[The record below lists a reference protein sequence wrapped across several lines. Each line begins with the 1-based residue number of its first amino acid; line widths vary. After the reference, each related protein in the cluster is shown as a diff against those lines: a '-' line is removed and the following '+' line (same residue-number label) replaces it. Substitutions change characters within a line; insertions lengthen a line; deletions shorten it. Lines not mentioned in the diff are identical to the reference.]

1 MSQSGLLELR
11 PAISGSTAR
20 LGWLIALG
28 AVVLGVLGVYFTANS
43 GTPTA
48 VVAGDFA
55 ILIAAVLAGRSCAHA
70 AWRGGVNARA
80 WTLMSVAAYV
90 WAAGMAV
97 WTYFGLA
104 NDHVYPFPS
113 LADALFLAYSVPA
126 AVALLSFKRPGGT
139 TRVGLARTVLDA
151 AVIAGS
157 VLVISWYTALG
168 PAFSAEGDPLT
179 RLTSMGYPVVDL
191 VITSLVLVLGM
202 RRQPG
207 ERLPW
212 LCFGGGLLVLTITD
226 SIYVR
231 LTFEGVTGVTGSPLA
246 LGWIGAFLLI
256 ALAPLLPY
264 AENPRPDRKAFALA
278 LELLPYVPILVAVMM
293 IAQEHVSEMSAFL
306 LTVARTTVAC
316 ILVRQVLIIIEN
328 LTLTT
333 GLEQEVAA
341 RTAELEGLGAI
352 VNSSTDAILS
362 TTPEGVITSW
372 NPGAE
377 RQYGYSAE
385 EAIGRDAR
393 FLLPPGSTDGD
404 DEVVE
409 QLLESG
415 EATSFETEHLAKDG
429 ALIPVSVTVSP
440 IRKDGNLRGIAVI
453 SRDITLRRA
462 AEQELKAAR
471 EAALESSRL
480 KSEFLATMS
489 HEIRTPM
496 NGVVGLTALLLET
509 PLDHTQKQ
517 YAQGVKGAGEA
528 LLSLI
533 NDILDFS
540 KLEAGKVDLD
550 IRAFDPR
557 VLVEEVAGLLTEPAQ
572 AKNLELIAYCE
583 PDVPARLHGDSGR
596 IRQILLNLAS
606 NAVKFTGAGE
616 VSIRVTTETP
626 DANPGAT
633 AMVCFEVRDTGIGID
648 PAHHARLFESFSQAD
663 ASTTRRYG
671 GTGLGLAICSRLTE
685 AMGGEIGLNS
695 APGDGSTFWFRIPVP
710 VALPSTDPVPAAGF
724 LTGLRVLVV
733 DDNATNRLVLESQ
746 LRGWKLQPEA
756 VPDAR
761 AALARAH
768 EAAADGVPFHL
779 AVLDLCMPD
788 TDGLEL
794 ARELKADAALADI
807 ELIMLTSTM
816 QVNAAEIADAG
827 VREWLMKPVRSSEFY
842 NRLIR
847 LMSTSEH
854 HAPAPLVFG
863 RPSEA
868 DSSFESYGS
877 SPESSPE
884 SSHETSADSSPV
896 SSLRGASR
904 GRILVVED
912 NDVNQLVAR
921 ATVTKF
927 GYAVDVVADGAEAVA
942 ATASTRYAAVLM
954 DCHMPVMD
962 GFEATRVIRRRDD
975 GASHLPIIAMTAG
988 ALDGDRERCLAAGMD
1003 DYLAKP
1009 VDAAELEAALARWVP
1024 EQDTERSGP
1033 PEPVAL
1039 QREEAPQHE
1048 SLQHEAPQLLAVTG
1062 GGAPALDA
1070 DRLAM
1075 LRGLGPEDGLGLLPA
1090 TTEAFRKD
1098 VPARLAA
1105 LREAV
1110 TDGGG
1115 LALAQAAHA
1124 LKGAAANIGATAV
1137 ASLCGELEVLGRSGM
1152 LDGGPQLVSRL
1163 EAALVRVDFELDLAL
1178 EVAQ

>member
-1 MSQSGLLELR
+1 MSQTGLLEKR
-11 PAISGSTAR
+11 PAISRSTAM

-28 AVVLGVLGVYFTANS
+28 AVVLGVLGAFFAANT
-43 GTPTA
+43 GTPA
-48 VVAGDFA
+48 AMVAGDFA
-55 ILIAAVLAGRSCAHA
+55 ILVAALLAGFSCARA
-70 AWRGGVNARA
+70 ARFGGVNARA
-80 WTLMSVAAYV
+80 WTLMAVAAYV
-90 WAAGMAV
+90 WAAGQAM

-104 NDHVYPFPS
+104 NNHVYPFPS
-113 LADALFLAYSVPA
+113 LADVGFVGYSVPA
-126 AVALLSFKRPGGT
+126 AVALFSFKRPGGN
-139 TRVGLARTVLDA
+139 TRVGLLRSVLDA

-157 VLVISWYTALG
+157 VLAISWYVVLG
-168 PAFSAEGDPLT
+168 PAISSAGDLLT
-179 RLTSMGYPVVDL
+179 RLTTMAYPVVD
-191 VITSLVLVLGM
+191 VIITSLVLVLAM

-231 LTFEGVTGVTGSPLA
+231 LTYDGVTGVTGSPLA
-246 LGWIGAFLLI
+246 LGWIIAFLLI

-264 AENPRPDRKAFALA
+264 AEKPRLDRKAFALA
-278 LELLPYVPILVAVMM
+278 QELLPYAPILVAVVV
-293 IAQEHVSEMSAFL
+293 IAAPHVHEMSAFMVVVAKV
-306 LTVARTTVAC
+306 TVAL

-362 TTPEGVITSW
+362 TTPEGIVTSW

-385 EAIGRDAR
+385 ETIGRDAR
-393 FLLPPGSTDGD
+393 FLLPPGDIAGAAI
-404 DEVVE
+404 VFE
-409 QLLESG
+409 QIRSSG
-415 EATSFETEHLAKDG
+415 KAMSFEMEHLTKDG
-429 ALIPVSVTVSP
+429 AVIPVSMTVSP
-440 IRKDGNLRGIAVI
+440 IRDDTGRLSGLGTIA
-453 SRDITLRRA
+453 RDITLRRA
-462 AEQELKAAR
+462 AELELQAAR

-509 PLDHTQKQ
+509 PLDATQKQ

-528 LLSLI
+528 LLALI

-550 IRAFDPR
+550 ARAFDPR

-572 AKNLELIAYCE
+572 AKDLELIAYCE

-606 NAVKFTGAGE
+606 NAVKFTAAGE
-616 VSIRVTTETP
+616 VSIRVKVETP
-626 DANPGAT
+626 DAEPGAT
-633 AMVCFEVRDTGIGID
+633 ATVYFEVRDTGIGID
-648 PAHHARLFESFSQAD
+648 PTHHARLFESFSQAD

-685 AMGGEIGLNS
+685 AMGGEIGLDS
-695 APGDGSTFWFRIPVP
+695 VPEEGSTFWFRIPLP
-710 VALPSTDPVPAAGF
+710 VAPPSTDPVPAAGF

-761 AALARAH
+761 AALACAH
-768 EAAADGVPFHL
+768 EAAAAGEPFHL

-794 ARELKADAALADI
+794 ARALKADPAVADI
-807 ELIMLTSTM
+807 ELILLTSSM

-842 NRLIR
+842 NRLVR
-847 LMSTSEH
+847 LMSTREH
-854 HAPAPLVFG
+854 HAPAPSAG
-863 RPSEA
+863 SPSGLPSAAE
-868 DSSFESYGS
+868 S
-877 SPESSPE
+877 SPQSPAESSPE
-884 SSHETSADSSPV
+884 SSFRVP
-896 SSLRGASR
+896 SR

-912 NDVNQLVAR
+912 NEVNQLVAR

-942 ATASTRYAAVLM
+942 ATAGTRYAAVLM

-962 GFEATRVIRRRDD
+962 GFEATRVIRRRD
-975 GASHLPIIAMTAG
+975 GEANRLPIIAMTAG

-1003 DYLAKP
+1003 DYLSKP
-1009 VDAAELEAALARWVP
+1009 VDAVELEAALARWVP
-1024 EQDTERSGP
+1024 EE
-1033 PEPVAL
+1033 EPHLV
-1039 QREEAPQHE
+1039 PQLHD
-1048 SLQHEAPQLLAVTG
+1048 APQLLAVTG
-1062 GGAPALDA
+1062 GRPPALDA

-1075 LRGLGPEDGLGLLPA
+1075 LRDLGPEDGRGLLPA

-1115 LALAQAAHA
+1115 PALTQAAHA

-1137 ASLCGELEVLGRSGM
+1137 ASLCGELEDMGRSGM

-1163 EAALVRVDFELDLAL
+1163 EAELVRVDFELDLAL

>member
-1 MSQSGLLELR
+1 MSQTGLLEQR
-11 PAISGSTAR
+11 PATGTRTAT
-20 LGWLIALG
+20 LVWLIASG
-28 AVVLGVLGVYFTANS
+28 AVVLAVLGLYFAANS
-43 GTPTA
+43 GTPPA
-48 VVAGDFA
+48 LVAGDFC
-55 ILIAAVLAGRSCAHA
+55 ILLAAMLAGRSCAA
-70 AWRGGVNARA
+70 AARRGGVNARA
-80 WTLMSVAAYV
+80 WTMMSVAAYV
-90 WAAGMAV
+90 WAAGMLV
-97 WTYFGLA
+97 WTYYGLA
-104 NDHVYPFPS
+104 NNHVYPFPS

-126 AVALLSFKRPGGT
+126 AIALFSFRRPGGT

-151 AVIAGS
+151 AVIAGA
-157 VLVISWYTALG
+157 VLVVSWYTALG
-168 PAFSAEGDPLT
+168 PAFSAEGDLPT
-179 RLTSMGYPVVDL
+179 RLATMGYPVVDV

-226 SIYVR
+226 STYVG
-231 LTFEGVTGVTGSPLA
+231 LTFDGVTGVTGSPLA

-293 IAQEHVSEMSAFL
+293 VAQPHVSEMSAFL
-306 LTVARTTVAC
+306 LTVARVTVAL

-352 VNSSTDAILS
+352 VNSSSDAILS

-372 NPGAE
+372 NPGAQH
-377 RQYGYSAE
+377 QYGYTAE

-393 FLLPPGSTDGD
+393 FLLAPGGTAAAA
-404 DEVVE
+404 EVFDK
-409 QLLESG
+409 LRASG
-415 EATSFETEHLAKDG
+415 KAMSFEIEHLTKDG
-429 ALIPVSVTVSP
+429 AAISVSMTVSP
-440 IRKDGNLRGIAVI
+440 IRDETGRLTGLATIA
-453 SRDITLRRA
+453 RDITLRRA

-509 PLDHTQKQ
+509 PLDETQQQ

-528 LLSLI
+528 LLALI

-550 IRAFDPR
+550 VRPFDPR
-557 VLVEEVAGLLTEPAQ
+557 ALVEEVAGLLTEPAQ
-572 AKNLELIAYCE
+572 VKNLELIAYCE
-583 PDVPARLHGDSGR
+583 PGVPARLHGDSGR

-606 NAVKFTGAGE
+606 NAVKFTAAGE
-616 VSIRVTTETP
+616 VSIQVKVETP
-626 DANPGAT
+626 DARPGAT
-633 AMVCFEVRDTGIGID
+633 AMVYFEVRDTGIGID
-648 PAHHARLFESFSQAD
+648 PADHARLFESFSQAD

-671 GTGLGLAICSRLTE
+671 GTGLGLAICRRLTE
-685 AMGGEIGLNS
+685 AMDGEIGLDS
-695 APGDGSTFWFRIPVP
+695 VLEEGSTFWFRIPLP
-710 VALPSTDPVPAAGF
+710 VAAPSTDPVPAAGF
-724 LTGLRVLVV
+724 LAGLRVLVV

-756 VPDAR
+756 VPDAKS
-761 AALARAH
+761 ALARAR
-768 EAAADGVPFHL
+768 EAAAAGTPFDL

-788 TDGLEL
+788 TDGLAL
-794 ARELKADAALADI
+794 AREIKADAGLADI
-807 ELIMLTSTM
+807 QLIMLTSTM
-816 QVNAAEIADAG
+816 QVNAAEIAGAG

-842 NRLIR
+842 NRLVR
-847 LMSTSEH
+847 LMSRREQAAATA
-854 HAPAPLVFG
+854 APAAAAASAAAP
-863 RPSEA
+863 A
-868 DSSFESYGS
+868 T
-877 SPESSPE
+877 PEGP
-884 SSHETSADSSPV
+884 
-896 SSLRGASR
+896 SR

-912 NDVNQLVAR
+912 NEVNQLVAR
-921 ATVTKF
+921 ATVSKF
-927 GYAVDVVADGAEAVA
+927 GFAVDVVADGAEAVA
-942 ATASTRYAAVLM
+942 ATARSQYAAVLM

-962 GFEATRVIRRRDD
+962 GFEATRVIRNRD
-975 GASHLPIIAMTAG
+975 GKHSRLPIIAMTAG

-1003 DYLAKP
+1003 DYLSKP

-1024 EQDTERSGP
+1024 EQ
-1033 PEPVAL
+1033 
-1039 QREEAPQHE
+1039 
-1048 SLQHEAPQLLAVTG
+1048 APQLLAVTG
-1062 GGAPALDA
+1062 GRPPSVDP

-1075 LRGLGPEDGLGLLPA
+1075 LRDLGPEDGQGLLPA
-1090 TTEAFRKD
+1090 AAEAFRKD
-1098 VPARLAA
+1098 LPARLAV
-1105 LREAV
+1105 LRESV
-1110 TDGGG
+1110 HNGGG
-1115 LALAQAAHA
+1115 PALAQAAHA

-1137 ASLCGELEVLGRSGM
+1137 AALCGELEEMGRTGKH
-1152 LDGGPQLVSRL
+1152 DGGPQLVSRL
-1163 EAALVRVDFELDLAL
+1163 EAELVKVNFELDLAL

>member
-1 MSQSGLLELR
+1 MSQTGLLEHR
-11 PAISGSTAR
+11 PATGRRTAK

-28 AVVLGVLGVYFTANS
+28 AVVMAVLGLYFAANS
-43 GTPTA
+43 STA
-48 VVAGDFA
+48 TAIVAGDFSILLAA
-55 ILIAAVLAGRSCAHA
+55 ILAGRSCAHA
-70 AWRGGVNARA
+70 ARRGGVNARA

-90 WAAGMAV
+90 WAAGMLV
-97 WTYFGLA
+97 WTYFGLT
-104 NDHVYPFPS
+104 NNHVYPFPS
-113 LADALFLAYSVPA
+113 LADALFLSYSVPA
-126 AVALLSFKRPGGT
+126 AIALFSFKRPGGT
-139 TRVGLARTVLDA
+139 TRVGMVRTALDA

-157 VLVISWYTALG
+157 VLVVSWYTALG
-168 PAFSAEGDPLT
+168 PAFSAEGDFLT
-179 RLTSMGYPVVDL
+179 RLTSMGYPVVD
-191 VITSLVLVLGM
+191 VVMTSLVLVLGM

-231 LTFEGVTGVTGSPLA
+231 LTFEGVAGVTGSPLA

-264 AENPRPDRKAFALA
+264 AEKPRPDRKAFALA
-278 LELLPYVPILVAVMM
+278 LELLPYVPILVAVIMV
-293 IAQEHVSEMSAFL
+293 AAPHVSEMSAFL
-306 LTVARTTVAC
+306 LVVARITVAC

-352 VNSSTDAILS
+352 VKSSSDAIFS
-362 TTPEGVITSW
+362 TTPEGIITSW

-377 RQYGYSAE
+377 RQYGYMAAE
-385 EAIGRDAR
+385 ALGRDAR
-393 FLLPPGSTDGD
+393 FLLPPDSTAAD
-404 DEVVE
+404 DEVFE
-409 QLLESG
+409 QLRDSG
-415 EATSFETEHLAKDG
+415 EAMSFEIEHLRKDG
-429 ALIPVSVTVSP
+429 TVIPVSLTISP
-440 IRKDGNLRGIAVI
+440 IREAGNVRGVAVI
-453 SRDITLRRA
+453 ARDITLRRA
-462 AEQELKAAR
+462 AEQELQAAR

-509 PLDHTQKQ
+509 PLDETQKQ

-528 LLSLI
+528 LLALI

-550 IRAFDPR
+550 VRPFDPR
-557 VLVEEVAGLLTEPAQ
+557 MLVEEVAGLLTEPAQ
-572 AKNLELIAYCE
+572 AKNLELIAYCQA
-583 PDVPARLHGDSGR
+583 DVPARLNGDSGR

-606 NAVKFTGAGE
+606 NAVKFTAAGE
-616 VSIRVTTETP
+616 VSIQVKVEKP
-626 DANPGAT
+626 DTKPGTT

-671 GTGLGLAICSRLTE
+671 GTGLGLAICRRLTE
-685 AMGGEIGLNS
+685 AMGGEIALES
-695 APGDGSTFWFRIPVP
+695 VPGEGSRFWFRIPLP
-710 VALPSTDPVPAAGF
+710 VAPPSTDPVPAAGF

-756 VPDAR
+756 VPDAK
-761 AALARAH
+761 AALARAR
-768 EAAADGVPFHL
+768 EASAAGKPFDL

-794 ARELKADAALADI
+794 ARTMKADAGLANI
-807 ELIMLTSTM
+807 QLIMLTSTM
-816 QVNAAEIADAG
+816 QVNAAEIAAAG

-842 NRLIR
+842 NRLVR
-847 LMSTSEH
+847 LMSTRELAADPA
-854 HAPAPLVFG
+854 APAGSVPEQSSAELTMA
-863 RPSEA
+863 EA
-868 DSSFESYGS
+868 
-877 SPESSPE
+877 P
-884 SSHETSADSSPV
+884 
-896 SSLRGASR
+896 SR

-912 NDVNQLVAR
+912 NAVNQLVAR

-942 ATASTRYAAVLM
+942 ATARSQYAAILM

-962 GFEATRVIRRRDD
+962 GFEATRVIREREGKR
-975 GASHLPIIAMTAG
+975 SRLPIIAMTAG

-1003 DYLAKP
+1003 DYLSKP

-1024 EQDTERSGP
+1024 D
-1033 PEPVAL
+1033 L
-1039 QREEAPQHE
+1039 
-1048 SLQHEAPQLLAVTG
+1048 APQLLAVTG
-1062 GGAPALDA
+1062 GGPPSVDP

-1090 TTEAFRKD
+1090 AAAAFRKD
-1098 VPARLAA
+1098 VPARLAV
-1105 LREAV
+1105 LRESV
-1110 TDGGG
+1110 HNGGG
-1115 LALAQAAHA
+1115 LALAQAAHT

-1137 ASLCGELEVLGRSGM
+1137 VSLCGQLEEMGRNGNH
-1152 LDGGPQLVSRL
+1152 DGGPQLVSRL
-1163 EAALVRVDFELDLAL
+1163 EAELARVNFELDQAL

>member
-1 MSQSGLLELR
+1 MEHR
-11 PAISGSTAR
+11 PATSRSTAR

-28 AVVLGVLGVYFTANS
+28 AGLLGVLGVYFAANS
-43 GTPTA
+43 GTPA
-48 VVAGDFA
+48 ALVAGDFA
-55 ILIAAVLAGRSCAHA
+55 ILGAAVLAGRSCAHA
-70 AWRGGVNARA
+70 AWHGGVNARA
-80 WTLMSVAAYV
+80 WALMSVAAYV
-90 WAAGMAV
+90 WAAGQAV

-104 NDHVYPFPS
+104 NNHVYPFPS

-126 AVALLSFKRPGGT
+126 AVALFSFKRPGGT

-157 VLVISWYTALG
+157 VLVVSWYTALG
-168 PAFSAEGDPLT
+168 PAFSAEGDLLT
-179 RLTSMGYPVVDL
+179 HLTTIAYPVVDV
-191 VITSLVLVLGM
+191 VIMSLVLVLGM
-202 RRQPG
+202 RRQSG

-212 LCFGGGLLVLTITD
+212 LCFGGGLLLLTITD
-226 SIYVR
+226 STYVR
-231 LTFEGVTGVTGSPLA
+231 LTFDGVTGVTGSPLA

-264 AENPRPDRKAFALA
+264 AENPRPDRRAFALA
-278 LELLPYVPILVAVMM
+278 LEMLPYVPILVAVMM
-293 IAQEHVSEMSAFL
+293 IAQPHVSEMSAFL

-352 VNSSTDAILS
+352 VSSSTDAILS
-362 TTPEGVITSW
+362 TTPDGMITSW
-372 NPGAE
+372 NPGAQH
-377 RQYGYSAE
+377 QYGYTAE

-393 FLLPPGSTDGD
+393 FLLPPGSTDGAE
-404 DEVVE
+404 DEVFG
-409 QLLESG
+409 QLRDSG
-415 EATSFETEHLAKDG
+415 EAMSFEIEHQRKDG
-429 ALIPVSVTVSP
+429 AIIPVSVTISP
-440 IRKDGNLRGIAVI
+440 IRDGETVRGIAVI
-453 SRDITLRRA
+453 ARDITLRRA

-509 PLDHTQKQ
+509 PLDQTQKQ

-557 VLVEEVAGLLTEPAQ
+557 ALVEEVAGLLTEPAQ

-606 NAVKFTGAGE
+606 NAVKFTAAGE

-626 DANPGAT
+626 DAKPGAT
-633 AMVCFEVRDTGIGID
+633 AMVSFEVRDTGIGID
-648 PAHHARLFESFSQAD
+648 PLHHARLFESFSQAD

-685 AMGGEIGLNS
+685 AMDGEIGLDS
-695 APGDGSTFWFRIPVP
+695 APGEGSTFWFRIPVP
-710 VALPSTDPVPAAGF
+710 VAPPSTDPAPTAGF

-768 EAAADGVPFHL
+768 EAAAAGVPFHL

-794 ARELKADAALADI
+794 ARELQADAALADI

-854 HAPAPLVFG
+854 HALGPSASGWPSDADLTAELSSEASESSVGSSAGLPVRG
-863 RPSEA
+863 RPLE
-868 DSSFESYGS
+868 
-877 SPESSPE
+877 P
-884 SSHETSADSSPV
+884 
-896 SSLRGASR
+896 SR

-912 NDVNQLVAR
+912 NEVNQLVAC

-962 GFEATRVIRRRDD
+962 GFEATRVIRRRE
-975 GASHLPIIAMTAG
+975 ASHLPIIAMTAG

-1003 DYLAKP
+1003 DYLSKP

-1024 EQDTERSGP
+1024 EEAGPSSPERPDSSQ
-1033 PEPVAL
+1033 VDD
-1039 QREEAPQHE
+1039 
-1048 SLQHEAPQLLAVTG
+1048 APQLLAVTG

-1090 TTEAFRKD
+1090 TTEAFRND

-1115 LALAQAAHA
+1115 PDLAQTAHA

-1137 ASLCGELEVLGRSGM
+1137 ASLCGELEAMGRSGR

-1163 EAALVRVDFELDLAL
+1163 EAELVRVDFELNVAL

>member
-1 MSQSGLLELR
+1 MSQTGLLEQRSATGRSRAKL
-11 PAISGSTAR
+11 A
-20 LGWLIALG
+20 WLIVP
-28 AVVLGVLGVYFTANS
+28 AVVVLAVLGLYFAANN

-48 VVAGDFA
+48 IVAGDLSILAAA
-55 ILIAAVLAGRSCAHA
+55 ILAGRSCAHVA
-70 AWRGGVNARA
+70 RRGGVNARA

-90 WAAGMAV
+90 WAAGMLV

-104 NDHVYPFPS
+104 NNHVYPFPS

-126 AVALLSFKRPGGT
+126 AIALFSFKRPGGT
-139 TRVGLARTVLDA
+139 TRVGLVRTALDA

-157 VLVISWYTALG
+157 VLVVSWYTALG
-168 PAFSAEGDPLT
+168 QAFSAEGDLLT
-179 RLTSMGYPVVDL
+179 RLTTMGYPVVD
-191 VITSLVLVLGM
+191 VVMTSLVLALGM

-212 LCFGGGLLVLTITD
+212 LCFGGGLLVLTVTD

-231 LTFEGVTGVTGSPLA
+231 LTFDGVTGVTGSPLA

-278 LELLPYVPILVAVMM
+278 LELLPYAPILLALIV
-293 IAQEHVSEMSAFL
+293 IAAPHISEMSPFL
-306 LTVARTTVAC
+306 LTVARLTVAC
-316 ILVRQVLIIIEN
+316 ILVRQVLIIIQN

-333 GLEQEVAA
+333 GLEREVAA

-352 VNSSTDAILS
+352 VNSSSDAILS

-385 EAIGRDAR
+385 EALGRDAR
-393 FLLPPGSTDGD
+393 FLLPPGSWDRD
-404 DEVVE
+404 DEVFE
-409 QLLESG
+409 QLRHSG
-415 EATSFETEHLAKDG
+415 EAMSFEIEHLRKDG
-429 ALIPVSVTVSP
+429 TVIPVSLTISP
-440 IRKDGNLRGIAVI
+440 IREAGNVRGVAVI
-453 SRDITLRRA
+453 ARDITLRRA

-509 PLDHTQKQ
+509 PLNETQKQ

-528 LLSLI
+528 LLALI

-550 IRAFDPR
+550 VRPFDPR
-557 VLVEEVAGLLTEPAQ
+557 LLVEEVAGLLTEPAQ
-572 AKNLELIAYCE
+572 VKDLELIAYCD
-583 PDVPARLHGDSGR
+583 PNVPARLLGDSGR
-596 IRQILLNLAS
+596 IRQVLLNLAS
-606 NAVKFTGAGE
+606 NAVKFTAAGE
-616 VSIRVTTETP
+616 VSIRVGVETP
-626 DANPGAT
+626 ATAPGAT
-633 AMVCFEVRDTGIGID
+633 ATVYFEVRDTGIGID

-671 GTGLGLAICSRLTE
+671 GTGLGLAICRRLTE
-685 AMGGEIGLNS
+685 VMNGEIGLDS
-695 APGDGSTFWFRIPVP
+695 VPEEGSTFWFRIPLP
-710 VALPSTDPVPAAGF
+710 VAPPSTDPVPAAGF
-724 LTGLRVLVV
+724 LAGLHVLVV

-761 AALARAH
+761 TALARAR
-768 EAAADGVPFHL
+768 EAAKAGNPFDL

-788 TDGLEL
+788 IDGLQL
-794 ARELKADAALADI
+794 AREIKADPGLASLQ
-807 ELIMLTSTM
+807 LIMLTSTM
-816 QVNAAEIADAG
+816 QVDAAEIATAG

-842 NRLIR
+842 NRLVR
-847 LMSTSEH
+847 LMSTREH
-854 HAPAPLVFG
+854 AAAAGATVG
-863 RPSEA
+863 MAAEQ
-868 DSSFESYGS
+868 
-877 SPESSPE
+877 
-884 SSHETSADSSPV
+884 TSAEASPA
-896 SSLRGASR
+896 GPSR

-912 NDVNQLVAR
+912 NQVNQLVAR

-927 GYAVDVVADGAEAVA
+927 GYDVDVVADGAAAVA
-942 ATASTRYAAVLM
+942 ATARNQYAAVLM

-962 GFEATRVIRRRDD
+962 GFEATRVIRRRDEKRRR
-975 GASHLPIIAMTAG
+975 LPIIAMTAG

-1003 DYLAKP
+1003 DYLSKP
-1009 VDAAELEAALARWVP
+1009 VNAVELEAALARWVP
-1024 EQDTERSGP
+1024 DQ
-1033 PEPVAL
+1033 
-1039 QREEAPQHE
+1039 
-1048 SLQHEAPQLLAVTG
+1048 APQLLAVTG
-1062 GGAPALDA
+1062 GRPPSVDPH
-1070 DRLAM
+1070 RLAM
-1075 LRGLGPEDGLGLLPA
+1075 LRELGPEDGRGLLPA
-1090 TTEAFRKD
+1090 AAEAFRKD
-1098 VPARLAA
+1098 VPARLAV
-1105 LREAV
+1105 LRESV
-1110 TDGGG
+1110 HNGGG
-1115 LALAQAAHA
+1115 AALVQAAHA

-1137 ASLCGELEVLGRSGM
+1137 ATLCGELEQMGRSGKH
-1152 LDGGPQLVSRL
+1152 DGGPELVSRL
-1163 EAALVRVDFELDLAL
+1163 EAELVHVNFELDLAL
-1178 EVAQ
+1178 EAAQ

>member
-1 MSQSGLLELR
+1 MSQTGLLERR
-11 PAISGSTAR
+11 PAIGRSKAK
-20 LGWLIALG
+20 LGWLILLA
-28 AVVLGVLGVYFTANS
+28 AVVLGVLGLYLSANN
-43 GTPTA
+43 GTLPALVT
-48 VVAGDFA
+48 GDFS
-55 ILIAAVLAGRSCAHA
+55 ILFAALLAGASCGRA
-70 AWRGGVNARA
+70 ALRGGVNAKA
-80 WTLMSVAAYV
+80 WGFMAAGAFI
-90 WAAGMAV
+90 WAAGQTV
-97 WTYFGLA
+97 WTYYGLS

-113 LADALFLAYSVPA
+113 LADALFLAYPVPA
-126 AVALLSFKRPGGT
+126 VIALFSFKRQAGSRT
-139 TRVGLARTVLDA
+139 AMFRTVMDA

-157 VLVISWYTALG
+157 VLVVSWYTVLSA
-168 PAFSAEGDPLT
+168 AFSSDSGDLLA
-179 RLTSMGYPVVDL
+179 RLTGMAYPVVD
-191 VITSLVLVLGM
+191 VIITSLVLALAM

-212 LCFGGGLLVLTITD
+212 LCFGGGLLVLTVTD

-231 LTFEGVTGVTGSPLA
+231 LTFEGIFGVTGSPLA
-246 LGWIGAFLLI
+246 LGWIVAFLLI

-264 AENPRPDRKAFALA
+264 AENPGPDRKAYALA
-278 LELLPYVPILVAVMM
+278 LELLPYAPLLAAVMM
-293 IAQEHVSEMSAFL
+293 LAAPHVNELGPFL
-306 LTVARTTVAC
+306 LVVGRATLVFV
-316 ILVRQVLIIIEN
+316 LVRQVLIVIEN
-328 LTLTT
+328 ITLTA

-352 VNSSTDAILS
+352 VNSSRDAILS
-362 TTPEGVITSW
+362 TTPEGIITSW

-377 RQYGYSAE
+377 QQYGFTAA
-385 EAIGRDAR
+385 EAIGSDVVQL
-393 FLLPPGSTDGD
+393 LLPPGSTES
-404 DEVVE
+404 DEVFMH
-409 QLLESG
+409 LRDSG
-415 EATSFETEHLAKDG
+415 EAMSFETEHLRRDG
-429 ALIPVSVTVSP
+429 VVIPVSVTISP
-440 IRKDGNLRGIAVI
+440 IREGGTLRGVASIA
-453 SRDITLRRA
+453 RDITLRRA
-462 AEQELKAAR
+462 AEQELQAAR

-509 PLDHTQKQ
+509 PLDETQKQ

-528 LLSLI
+528 LLALI

-550 IRAFDPR
+550 ARPFDPR
-557 VLVEEVAGLLTEPAQ
+557 LLVEEVAGLLTEPAQ

-606 NAVKFTGAGE
+606 NAVKFTATGE
-616 VSIRVTTETP
+616 VSIRVKTETP
-626 DANPGAT
+626 DAQPGAT
-633 AMVCFEVRDTGIGID
+633 AMVCFEIRDTGIGID
-648 PAHHARLFESFSQAD
+648 PSHHARLFESFSQAD

-685 AMGGEIGLNS
+685 AMDGEIGLDS
-695 APGDGSTFWFRIPVP
+695 SLGEGSTFWFRIPVP
-710 VALPSTDPVPAAGF
+710 VAPPSTDPVPAAGF

-761 AALARAH
+761 TALARAH
-768 EAAADGVPFHL
+768 EAAAAGVPFHL

-794 ARELKADAALADI
+794 ARKLKADAALADI

-842 NRLIR
+842 NRLVR

-854 HAPAPLVFG
+854 HAPAPSAG
-863 RPSEA
+863 SPSGPSEA
-868 DSSFESYGS
+868 EQ
-877 SPESSPE
+877 SPESSPN
-884 SSHETSADSSPV
+884 SSSEPSSASSSA
-896 SSLRGASR
+896 SSLRGPSR

-912 NDVNQLVAR
+912 NEVNQLVAR

-942 ATASTRYAAVLM
+942 ATAKTRYAAVLM

-962 GFEATRVIRRRDD
+962 GFEATRVIRRRDG
-975 GASHLPIIAMTAG
+975 GAGHLPIIAMTAG
-988 ALDGDRERCLAAGMD
+988 ALDGDRERRLAAGMD
-1003 DYLAKP
+1003 DYLSKP

-1024 EQDTERSGP
+1024 EQATEVPAP
-1033 PEPVAL
+1033 PEPAAP
-1039 QREEAPQHE
+1039 QWEEAPQHE
-1048 SLQHEAPQLLAVTG
+1048 SPQQVAPLLLAVTG

-1110 TDGGG
+1110 HNGGG
-1115 LALAQAAHA
+1115 PALAQAAHA

-1137 ASLCGELEVLGRSGM
+1137 ASLCGELEDLGRSGK
-1152 LDGGPQLVSRL
+1152 LDGGRQLVSRL
-1163 EAALVRVDFELDLAL
+1163 EAELVRVDFELDLAL

>member
-1 MSQSGLLELR
+1 MSQNGLLEQR
-11 PAISGSTAR
+11 PAISTSTAR

-28 AVVLGVLGVYFTANS
+28 AVVLGVLGLYFAANS

-48 VVAGDFA
+48 LVAGDFA
-55 ILIAAVLAGRSCAHA
+55 ILGAAVLAGRSCAHA

-80 WTLMSVAAYV
+80 WTLMSVAAFV
-90 WAAGMAV
+90 WAAGMAA

-104 NDHVYPFPS
+104 NNHVYPFPS

-126 AVALLSFKRPGGT
+126 AIALFSFKRPGGT
-139 TRVGLARTVLDA
+139 TRVGLVRTALDA

-157 VLVISWYTALG
+157 LLVVSWHTALG
-168 PAFSAEGDPLT
+168 PAFSSEGDLLT
-179 RLTSMGYPVVDL
+179 RLTSMGYPVVD
-191 VITSLVLVLGM
+191 VVMTSLVVVLGM

-212 LCFGGGLLVLTITD
+212 LCFGGGLLVLTVTD

-231 LTFEGVTGVTGSPLA
+231 LTFDGVTGVTGSPLA

-264 AENPRPDRKAFALA
+264 AEKPRPDRKAYALA
-278 LELLPYVPILVAVMM
+278 LELLPYIPILVAVIMV
-293 IAQEHVSEMSAFL
+293 AAPHVSEMSAFL
-306 LTVARTTVAC
+306 LVVARTTVAC

-333 GLEQEVAA
+333 GLEKEVAA

-362 TTPEGVITSW
+362 TTPEGIITSW
-372 NPGAE
+372 NPGAQH
-377 RQYGYSAE
+377 QYGYTAA

-404 DEVVE
+404 DEVFE
-409 QLLESG
+409 QLRDG
-415 EATSFETEHLAKDG
+415 GGAMSFETEHLRKDG
-429 ALIPVSVTVSP
+429 AIIPVSLTISP
-440 IRKDGNLRGIAVI
+440 IREGATIRGIAVI
-453 SRDITLRRA
+453 TRDITLRRA
-462 AEQELKAAR
+462 AELELKAAR
-471 EAALESSRL
+471 ETALESSRL

-509 PLDHTQKQ
+509 PLDQTQKQ

-550 IRAFDPR
+550 VRAFDPR

-606 NAVKFTGAGE
+606 NAVKFTADGE

-626 DANPGAT
+626 DAKPGAA

-648 PAHHARLFESFSQAD
+648 PSHHARLFESFSQAD

-685 AMGGEIGLNS
+685 AMDGEIGLDS
-695 APGDGSTFWFRIPVP
+695 SLGEGSTFWFRVPVP
-710 VALPSTDPVPAAGF
+710 VAPPSTDPVPAAGF
-724 LTGLRVLVV
+724 LAGLRVLVV

-746 LRGWKLQPEA
+746 LRGWKMQPEA

-768 EAAADGVPFHL
+768 EAAAAGVPFHL

-854 HAPAPLVFG
+854 HAPAALGSG
-863 RPSEA
+863 RPSDAEPSA
-868 DSSFESYGS
+868 ESSGS

-884 SSHETSADSSPV
+884 PSADSSDA
-896 SSLRGASR
+896 SSLGGASR

-912 NDVNQLVAR
+912 NEVNQLVAR
-921 ATVTKF
+921 ATVIKF
-927 GYAVDVVADGAEAVA
+927 GYAVDMVADGAEAVA

-962 GFEATRVIRRRDD
+962 GFEATRVIRQRDG
-975 GASHLPIIAMTAG
+975 GAGHLPIIAMTAG

-1003 DYLAKP
+1003 DYLSKP

-1024 EQDTERSGP
+1024 EQ
-1033 PEPVAL
+1033 
-1039 QREEAPQHE
+1039 APQE
-1048 SLQHEAPQLLAVTG
+1048 LEARQSAEAPQLLAVTG
-1062 GGAPALDA
+1062 GRPPVLDA

-1110 TDGGG
+1110 RNGGG
-1115 LALAQAAHA
+1115 PALAQAAHA

-1137 ASLCGELEVLGRSGM
+1137 ASLCGELEDMGRSGKH
-1152 LDGGPQLVSRL
+1152 DGGRQLVSRL
-1163 EAALVRVDFELDLAL
+1163 EAELVRVDFELDLAL

>member
-1 MSQSGLLELR
+1 MSQTGLLEHR
-11 PAISGSTAR
+11 PATGRRTAK

-28 AVVLGVLGVYFTANS
+28 AVVMAVLGLYFAANS
-43 GTPTA
+43 GTATA
-48 VVAGDFA
+48 IVAGDLSILLAA
-55 ILIAAVLAGRSCAHA
+55 ILAGRSCAHA
-70 AWRGGVNARA
+70 ARRGGVNARA

-90 WAAGMAV
+90 WAAGMLV

-104 NDHVYPFPS
+104 NNHVYPFPS

-126 AVALLSFKRPGGT
+126 AIALFSFKRPGGT
-139 TRVGLARTVLDA
+139 TRVGMVRTALDA

-157 VLVISWYTALG
+157 VLVVSWYTALG
-168 PAFSAEGDPLT
+168 PAFSAEGDFLT
-179 RLTSMGYPVVDL
+179 RLTSMGYPVVD
-191 VITSLVLVLGM
+191 VVMTSLVLVLGM

-264 AENPRPDRKAFALA
+264 AEKPRPDRKAFALA
-278 LELLPYVPILVAVMM
+278 LELLPYVPILVAVVM
-293 IAQEHVSEMSAFL
+293 IAAPHVSEMSAFL
-306 LTVARTTVAC
+306 LVVARTTVAC
-316 ILVRQVLIIIEN
+316 ILVRQVLIIIQN

-352 VNSSTDAILS
+352 VKSSSDAIFS
-362 TTPEGVITSW
+362 TTPEGIITSW

-377 RQYGYSAE
+377 RQYGYMAAE
-385 EAIGRDAR
+385 ALGRDAR
-393 FLLPPGSTDGD
+393 FLLPPDSIARD
-404 DEVVE
+404 DAVFE
-409 QLLESG
+409 QLRDSG
-415 EATSFETEHLAKDG
+415 EAMSFEIEHLRKDG
-429 ALIPVSVTVSP
+429 TVIPVSLTISP
-440 IRKDGNLRGIAVI
+440 IREAGNVRGVAVI
-453 SRDITLRRA
+453 ARDITLRRA
-462 AEQELKAAR
+462 AEQELQAAR

-509 PLDHTQKQ
+509 PLDETQKQ

-528 LLSLI
+528 LLALI

-550 IRAFDPR
+550 VRPFDPR
-557 VLVEEVAGLLTEPAQ
+557 MLVEEVAGLLTEPAQ
-572 AKNLELIAYCE
+572 AKNLELIAYCQA
-583 PDVPARLHGDSGR
+583 DVPARLNGDSGR

-606 NAVKFTGAGE
+606 NAVKFTAAGE
-616 VSIRVTTETP
+616 VSLQVKVEKP
-626 DANPGAT
+626 DTKPGAT

-671 GTGLGLAICSRLTE
+671 GTGLGLAICRRLTE
-685 AMGGEIGLNS
+685 AMGGEIALES
-695 APGDGSTFWFRIPVP
+695 VPAEGSRFWFRIPLP
-710 VALPSTDPVPAAGF
+710 VAPPSTDPVPAAGF

-756 VPDAR
+756 VPDAK
-761 AALARAH
+761 AALARAR
-768 EAAADGVPFHL
+768 EASAAGKPFDL

-794 ARELKADAALADI
+794 ARTMKADADLADI
-807 ELIMLTSTM
+807 QLIMLTSTM
-816 QVNAAEIADAG
+816 QVNAAEIAAAG

-842 NRLIR
+842 NRLVR
-847 LMSTSEH
+847 LMSTRELAAVPA
-854 HAPAPLVFG
+854 APAGSVPEQSAAELTM
-863 RPSEA
+863 A
-868 DSSFESYGS
+868 DG
-877 SPESSPE
+877 P
-884 SSHETSADSSPV
+884 
-896 SSLRGASR
+896 SR

-912 NDVNQLVAR
+912 NEVNQLVAR

-942 ATASTRYAAVLM
+942 ATARSQYAAILM

-962 GFEATRVIRRRDD
+962 GFEATRVIRERD
-975 GASHLPIIAMTAG
+975 GKQSRLPIIAMTAG

-1003 DYLAKP
+1003 DYLSKP

-1024 EQDTERSGP
+1024 D
-1033 PEPVAL
+1033 L
-1039 QREEAPQHE
+1039 
-1048 SLQHEAPQLLAVTG
+1048 APQLLAVTG
-1062 GGAPALDA
+1062 GGPPSVDP

-1090 TTEAFRKD
+1090 AAAAFRKD
-1098 VPARLAA
+1098 VPARLAV
-1105 LREAV
+1105 LRESV
-1110 TDGGG
+1110 HNGGG
-1115 LALAQAAHA
+1115 LALAQAAHT

-1137 ASLCGELEVLGRSGM
+1137 ASLCGQLEEIGRNGNH
-1152 LDGGPQLVSRL
+1152 DGGPQLVSRL
-1163 EAALVRVDFELDLAL
+1163 EAELARVNFELDQAL

>member
-1 MSQSGLLELR
+1 MSHTGLLEKR
-11 PAISGSTAR
+11 PAISRSTAR

-28 AVVLGVLGVYFTANS
+28 AVVLGVLGLYFAANS
-43 GTPTA
+43 GTTTA

-55 ILIAAVLAGRSCAHA
+55 ILIAAVLAGRSCASA

-97 WTYFGLA
+97 WTYLGLT

-113 LADALFLAYSVPA
+113 LADALFLAHSVPA
-126 AVALLSFKRPGGT
+126 ALALFSFRRPGGT
-139 TRVGLARTVLDA
+139 TRAGLARTVLDA

-157 VLVISWYTALG
+157 VLVVSWYTALG
-168 PAFSAEGDPLT
+168 PAFSAEGDLLT
-179 RLTSMGYPVVDL
+179 RLTSMGYPVMDM
-191 VITSLVLVLGM
+191 VITSLVLALGM

-212 LCFGGGLLVLTITD
+212 MCFGGGLLLLTITD
-226 SIYVR
+226 STYVK
-231 LTFEGVTGVTGSPLA
+231 LTFDGVTGVTGSPLA

-264 AENPRPDRKAFALA
+264 AEKPRQDRKAFALA
-278 LELLPYVPILVAVMM
+278 LELLPYAPILVAVMM
-293 IAQEHVSEMSAFL
+293 IAQGHVSAMSAFL
-306 LTVARTTVAC
+306 LTVARITVAL

-352 VNSSTDAILS
+352 VNSSANAIMG
-362 TTPEGVITSW
+362 TTPDGVISSW

-377 RQYGYSAE
+377 KVYGYTSAE
-385 EAIGRDAR
+385 VIGRHAG
-393 FLLPPGSTDGD
+393 FLLPPERRGRVA
-404 DEVVE
+404 EVLASVAAG
-409 QLLESG
+409 G
-415 EATSFETEHLAKDG
+415 EAQTFESEHVRKDG
-429 ALIPVSVTVSP
+429 SRVPVAITASP
-440 IRKDGNLRGIAVI
+440 IRDGQRVRGVASIAQDMTV
-453 SRDITLRRA
+453 RRA
-462 AEQELKAAR
+462 AEKELEAAR

-509 PLDHTQKQ
+509 PLDQTQKQ

-557 VLVEEVAGLLTEPAQ
+557 VLVEEVAGLLTEPAR

-583 PDVPARLHGDSGR
+583 PDVQARLHGDSGR

-606 NAVKFTGAGE
+606 NAVKFTAAGE

-626 DANPGAT
+626 DAKPGAT
-633 AMVCFEVRDTGIGID
+633 AMVCFEVSDTGIGID

-685 AMGGEIGLNS
+685 AMDGEIGLDS
-695 APGDGSTFWFRIPVP
+695 SPGEGSTFWFRIPVP
-710 VALPSTDPVPAAGF
+710 VAPPSTHPVPAAGF

-768 EAAADGVPFHL
+768 EAAADGIPFHL

-842 NRLIR
+842 NRLVR

-854 HAPAPLVFG
+854 HAPALSASG
-863 RPSEA
+863 RPSDA
-868 DSSFESYGS
+868 DLTAELSSEPLAHS
-877 SPESSPE
+877 S
-884 SSHETSADSSPV
+884 AGL
-896 SSLRGASR
+896 SLRGRPPAPSR

-912 NDVNQLVAR
+912 NEVNQLVAR
-921 ATVTKF
+921 ATVAKF

-962 GFEATRVIRRRDD
+962 GFEATRVIRRRD

-1003 DYLAKP
+1003 DYLSKP
-1009 VDAAELEAALARWVP
+1009 VDAAELEAALARWAP
-1024 EQDTERSGP
+1024 EQAPLSTPQE
-1033 PEPVAL
+1033 PEASRL
-1039 QREEAPQHE
+1039 EDAPQ
-1048 SLQHEAPQLLAVTG
+1048 LEAPQLLAVTG

-1070 DRLAM
+1070 ERLAM

-1105 LREAV
+1105 LHEAV

-1115 LALAQAAHA
+1115 PALAQAAHA
-1124 LKGAAANIGATAV
+1124 FKGAAANIGATAV
-1137 ASLCGELEVLGRSGM
+1137 ARLCGELEAMGRSGK

-1163 EAALVRVDFELDLAL
+1163 EGELVRVDFELNLAL

>member
-1 MSQSGLLELR
+1 MSQTGLLEKR
-11 PAISGSTAR
+11 PAVSRSTAG

-28 AVVLGVLGVYFTANS
+28 AVVLGVLGAFFAANT
-43 GTPTA
+43 GTPA
-48 VVAGDFA
+48 AMVAGDSA
-55 ILIAAVLAGRSCAHA
+55 TTVAALLAGFSCARA
-70 AWRGGVNARA
+70 ARFGGVNARA
-80 WTLMSVAAYV
+80 WTLMSAATYF
-90 WAAGMAV
+90 WAAGMAL
-97 WTYFGLA
+97 WTYYGLT

-113 LADALFLAYSVPA
+113 PADVAFVGYSVPA
-126 AVALLSFKRPGGT
+126 AAALFSFKRPGGN
-139 TRVGLARTVLDA
+139 TRVELLRSVLDA

-157 VLVISWYTALG
+157 VVAISWYVVLG
-168 PAFSAEGDPLT
+168 PAISSTGDLLT
-179 RLTSMGYPVVDL
+179 RLTTMAFPVVD
-191 VITSLVLVLGM
+191 VIITSLVLVLAM

-231 LTFEGVTGVTGSPLA
+231 LTDDGVTGFTGSPLV
-246 LGWIGAFLLI
+246 LGWIIPFLLI

-264 AENPRPDRKAFALA
+264 AENPRPDRRAFALA
-278 LELLPYVPILVAVMM
+278 QELLPYAPILVAVLV
-293 IAQEHVSEMSAFL
+293 IAAPHVDELNAFIL
-306 LTVARTTVAC
+306 VVAGVTVAL
-316 ILVRQVLIIIEN
+316 ILFRQVLIIIEN
-328 LTLTT
+328 LKLTT

-362 TTPEGVITSW
+362 TTPGGIVTSW

-385 EAIGRDAR
+385 ETIGRDAR
-393 FLLPPGSTDGD
+393 FLLLPGGIAGAAI
-404 DEVVE
+404 VFE
-409 QLLESG
+409 QIRASG
-415 EATSFETEHLAKDG
+415 KAMSFEMEHLTKDG
-429 ALIPVSVTVSP
+429 AVIPVSMTVSP
-440 IRKDGNLRGIAVI
+440 IRDDTGRLSGLGTIA
-453 SRDITLRRA
+453 RDITLRRA
-462 AEQELKAAR
+462 AERELQAAR

-509 PLDHTQKQ
+509 PLDETQKQ
-517 YAQGVKGAGEA
+517 YAHGVKGAGEA
-528 LLSLI
+528 LLALI

-550 IRAFDPR
+550 VRPFDPR
-557 VLVEEVAGLLTEPAQ
+557 TLVEEVAGLLTEPAQ

-583 PDVPARLHGDSGR
+583 PDVPARLQGDAGR
-596 IRQILLNLAS
+596 IRQVLLNLAS
-606 NAVKFTGAGE
+606 NAVKFTAAGE
-616 VSIRVTTETP
+616 VSIRVKVETP
-626 DANPGAT
+626 DAEPGAT
-633 AMVCFEVRDTGIGID
+633 ATVYFEVRDTGIGID
-648 PAHHARLFESFSQAD
+648 PTHHARLFESFSQAD

-685 AMGGEIGLNS
+685 AMGGEIGLDS
-695 APGDGSTFWFRIPVP
+695 VPEEGSTFWFRIPLP
-710 VALPSTDPVPAAGF
+710 VAPPSTDPVPAAGF

-768 EAAADGVPFHL
+768 QAAADGVPFHL

-794 ARELKADAALADI
+794 ARELKADAVLADI
-807 ELIMLTSTM
+807 ELILLTSSM

-842 NRLIR
+842 NRLVR

-854 HAPAPLVFG
+854 HAPAPSAPG
-863 RPSEA
+863 RPSDA
-868 DSSFESYGS
+868 AS
-877 SPESSPE
+877 
-884 SSHETSADSSPV
+884 SADSSAESSAE
-896 SSLRGASR
+896 SSLRGPSR

-912 NDVNQLVAR
+912 NEVNQLVAR

-942 ATASTRYAAVLM
+942 ATAGTRYAAVLM

-962 GFEATRVIRRRDD
+962 GFEATRVIRRRDG
-975 GASHLPIIAMTAG
+975 GAGHLPIIAMTAG

-1009 VDAAELEAALARWVP
+1009 VDAVELEAALARWVP
-1024 EQDTERSGP
+1024 EE
-1033 PEPVAL
+1033 EPHLV
-1039 QREEAPQHE
+1039 PQLHD
-1048 SLQHEAPQLLAVTG
+1048 APQLLAVTG
-1062 GGAPALDA
+1062 GNAPALDA

-1075 LRGLGPEDGLGLLPA
+1075 LRDLGPEDGLGLLPA

-1115 LALAQAAHA
+1115 PALALAAHA

-1137 ASLCGELEVLGRSGM
+1137 ASLCGELEDMGRGGM

-1163 EAALVRVDFELDLAL
+1163 EAELVRVNFELDLAL

>member
-1 MSQSGLLELR
+1 MSQTGLLEKR
-11 PAISGSTAR
+11 PAVSRSTAR

-28 AVVLGVLGVYFTANS
+28 AVVLGVLGLYFAANS

-48 VVAGDFA
+48 VVVGDFA
-55 ILIAAVLAGRSCAHA
+55 VLIAAVLAGRSCASA
-70 AWRGGVNARA
+70 AWRHGVNARA

-90 WAAGMAV
+90 WAAGMLV

-104 NDHVYPFPS
+104 NNHVYPFPS

-126 AVALLSFKRPGGT
+126 AVALFTFKRPGGT

-157 VLVISWYTALG
+157 VLVISWHTALG
-168 PAFSAEGDPLT
+168 PAFSSEGDLLT
-179 RLTSMGYPVVDL
+179 RLTSMGYPVVNV

-226 SIYVR
+226 STYVR
-231 LTFEGVTGVTGSPLA
+231 LTFDGVTGVTGSPLA

-264 AENPRPDRKAFALA
+264 AENPRQERKAIALA
-278 LELLPYVPILVAVMM
+278 LELLPYAPILVAVVT
-293 IAQEHVSEMSAFL
+293 IAAPHVSGMDVFL
-306 LTVARTTVAC
+306 LAVARITVALV
-316 ILVRQVLIIIEN
+316 LVRQVLIIIEN

-333 GLEQEVAA
+333 GLEHEVAA

-362 TTPEGVITSW
+362 TTPEGLITSW

-377 RQYGYSAE
+377 QQYGYTVE
-385 EAIGRDAR
+385 EAIGSDVVLL
-393 FLLPPGSTDGD
+393 LLPPGSTDGE
-404 DEVVE
+404 EVFKH
-409 QLLESG
+409 LRESG
-415 EATSFETEHLAKDG
+415 EAMSFETEHLRKDG
-429 ALIPVSVTVSP
+429 AIIPVSVTISP
-440 IRKDGNLRGIAVI
+440 IREGGTLRGVASIA
-453 SRDITLRRA
+453 RDITLRRA
-462 AEQELKAAR
+462 AEQELQAAR

-509 PLDHTQKQ
+509 PLDETQKQ

-550 IRAFDPR
+550 LRPFDPR
-557 VLVEEVAGLLTEPAQ
+557 TLVEEVAGLLTEPSQ

-583 PDVPARLHGDSGR
+583 PDVQARLHGDSGR

-606 NAVKFTGAGE
+606 NAVKFTAAGE
-616 VSIRVTTETP
+616 VSIRVSTETP
-626 DANPGAT
+626 DALPGAT
-633 AMVCFEVRDTGIGID
+633 AMVCFEVRDTGIGIEPSD
-648 PAHHARLFESFSQAD
+648 HARLFESFSQAD

-685 AMGGEIGLNS
+685 AMDGEIGLDS
-695 APGDGSTFWFRIPVP
+695 APGEGSTFWFRIPVP
-710 VALPSTDPVPAAGF
+710 VAPPSTDPVPAAGF

-816 QVNAAEIADAG
+816 QVNAAEIAGSG

-842 NRLIR
+842 NRLVR

-854 HAPAPLVFG
+854 HAPAPMASG
-863 RPSEA
+863 RPS
-868 DSSFESYGS
+868 DPGS
-877 SPESSPE
+877 SPESSAE
-884 SSHETSADSSPV
+884 SSFAGAS
-896 SSLRGASR
+896 RGPSR

-912 NDVNQLVAR
+912 NEVNQLVAR

-927 GYAVDVVADGAEAVA
+927 GYSVDVVADGAEAVA

-962 GFEATRVIRRRDD
+962 GFEATRVIRRRD

-1003 DYLAKP
+1003 DYLSKP

-1024 EQDTERSGP
+1024 EQAPQLT
-1033 PEPVAL
+1033 AL
-1039 QREEAPQHE
+1039 QEQEAPQLE
-1048 SLQHEAPQLLAVTG
+1048 EAHPQDAPALLAVTG

-1075 LRGLGPEDGLGLLPA
+1075 LRDLGPEDGLGLLPA

-1110 TDGGG
+1110 TGGG
-1115 LALAQAAHA
+1115 GPALAQAAHA

-1137 ASLCGELEVLGRSGM
+1137 ASLCGELEAMGRSGKI
-1152 LDGGPQLVSRL
+1152 DGGPQLVSRL
-1163 EAALVRVDFELDLAL
+1163 EAELVRVDFELDLAM

>member
-1 MSQSGLLELR
+1 MSQTGLLEQR
-11 PAISGSTAR
+11 PATGTRKAT
-20 LGWLIALG
+20 LVWLIVLG
-28 AVVLGVLGVYFTANS
+28 AVVLAVLGLFFAANS
-43 GTPTA
+43 GTPPA
-48 VVAGDFA
+48 LVAGDFS
-55 ILIAAVLAGRSCAHA
+55 ILLAAMLAGRSCAA
-70 AWRGGVNARA
+70 AARRGGVNARA

-90 WAAGMAV
+90 WAAGMLV
-97 WTYFGLA
+97 WTYYGLA
-104 NDHVYPFPS
+104 NNHVYPFPS
-113 LADALFLAYSVPA
+113 LADVLFLAYSVPA
-126 AVALLSFKRPGGT
+126 AVALFSFRRPGGT

-151 AVIAGS
+151 GVIAGA
-157 VLVISWYTALG
+157 VLVVSWYTALG
-168 PAFSAEGDPLT
+168 PAFSAEGDLPT
-179 RLTSMGYPVVDL
+179 RLATMGYPVVDV

-226 SIYVR
+226 STYVR
-231 LTFEGVTGVTGSPLA
+231 LTFDGVTGVTGSPLA

-278 LELLPYVPILVAVMM
+278 LELLPYAPILVAVMM
-293 IAQEHVSEMSAFL
+293 IAQPHVSEMSAFL
-306 LTVARTTVAC
+306 LTVARLTVAL

-352 VNSSTDAILS
+352 VNSSSDAILS
-362 TTPEGVITSW
+362 TTPEGIITSW

-377 RQYGYSAE
+377 LQYGYSAE

-393 FLLPPGSTDGD
+393 FLLAPGGTAGAA
-404 DEVVE
+404 EVFD
-409 QLLESG
+409 QLRASG
-415 EATSFETEHLAKDG
+415 KAMSFEMEHLTRDG
-429 ALIPVSVTVSP
+429 AVISVSMTVSP
-440 IRKDGNLRGIAVI
+440 IRDETGRLTGLATIA
-453 SRDITLRRA
+453 RDITLRRA

-509 PLDHTQKQ
+509 PLDETQTQ

-528 LLSLI
+528 LLALI

-550 IRAFDPR
+550 VRPFDPR
-557 VLVEEVAGLLTEPAQ
+557 ALVEEVAGLLTEPAQ
-572 AKNLELIAYCE
+572 VKNLELIAYCE
-583 PDVPARLHGDSGR
+583 PGVPARLHGDSGR

-606 NAVKFTGAGE
+606 NAVKFTAAGE
-616 VSIRVTTETP
+616 VSIQVKVETP
-626 DANPGAT
+626 DARPGAT
-633 AMVCFEVRDTGIGID
+633 AMVYFEVRDTGIGID
-648 PAHHARLFESFSQAD
+648 PADHARLFESFSQAD

-671 GTGLGLAICSRLTE
+671 GTGLGLAICRRLTE
-685 AMGGEIGLNS
+685 AMDGEIGLDS
-695 APGDGSTFWFRIPVP
+695 VLEEGSTFWFRIPLP
-710 VALPSTDPVPAAGF
+710 VAPPSTDPVPAAGF
-724 LTGLRVLVV
+724 LAGLRVLVV

-746 LRGWKLQPEA
+746 LRGWKLQPQA
-756 VPDAR
+756 VPDAKT
-761 AALARAH
+761 ALARAR
-768 EAAADGVPFHL
+768 EATAAGEPFDL

-788 TDGLEL
+788 TDGLAL
-794 ARELKADAALADI
+794 AREIKADAGLADMQ
-807 ELIMLTSTM
+807 LIMLTSTM
-816 QVNAAEIADAG
+816 QVNAAEIAGAG

-842 NRLIR
+842 NRLVR
-847 LMSTSEH
+847 LMSSREH
-854 HAPAPLVFG
+854 ATATAAPAA
-863 RPSEA
+863 PSEA
-868 DSSFESYGS
+868 AASAEPST
-877 SPESSPE
+877 PEGP
-884 SSHETSADSSPV
+884 
-896 SSLRGASR
+896 SR

-912 NDVNQLVAR
+912 NEVNQLVAR

-927 GYAVDVVADGAEAVA
+927 GFAVDVVADGAEAVA
-942 ATASTRYAAVLM
+942 ATARRQYAAVLM

-962 GFEATRVIRRRDD
+962 GFEATRVIRTRD
-975 GASHLPIIAMTAG
+975 GKHSRLPIIAMTAG

-1003 DYLAKP
+1003 DYLSKP

-1024 EQDTERSGP
+1024 EQ
-1033 PEPVAL
+1033 
-1039 QREEAPQHE
+1039 
-1048 SLQHEAPQLLAVTG
+1048 APQLLAVTG
-1062 GGAPALDA
+1062 GRPPSVDP

-1075 LRGLGPEDGLGLLPA
+1075 LRDLGPEDGMGLLPA
-1090 TTEAFRKD
+1090 AAEAFRKD
-1098 VPARLAA
+1098 LPARLAV
-1105 LREAV
+1105 LRESV
-1110 TDGGG
+1110 SNGGG
-1115 LALAQAAHA
+1115 PALAQAAHA

-1137 ASLCGELEVLGRSGM
+1137 ASLCGELEEMGRSGM
-1152 LDGGPQLVSRL
+1152 HDGGPQLVSRL
-1163 EAALVRVDFELDLAL
+1163 EAELVKVNFELDLAL